1 METEL
6 LRMILPEGLLDYFD
20 IENID
25 RGTEKDGKP
34 FIRIHL
40 TEKNNL
46 RSVPD
51 PQQYESKGF
60 HKAKSLTDFPIRGQM
75 VYLTIKRRRWRHKKD
90 PSQIVC
96 NDHSFLAEGTK
107 LTRELSAFLKGT
119 GGIT

>member
-1 METEL
+1 
-6 LRMILPEGLLDYFD
+6 MILPEGLLDYFD
-20 IENID
+20 IEGID

-40 TEKNNL
+40 TEKNVL
-46 RSVPD
+46 RDVPD
-51 PQQYESKGF
+51 PAQYESKGF

-90 PSQIVC
+90 PSVIVC

-119 GGIT
+119 GGVA